1 MKHDG
6 DAVLPARVDELERA
20 QLELELVRS
29 EQANEQLRHLFAEEE
44 SAYQALTRRIEE
56 RLGPRRREIERL
68 RAETE
73 RLEHRFERLS
83 FFGRMLSDE
92 ELDQEEETA
101 RAEEAAFWAEWRS
114 QRSERRG
121 VRAEM
126 IRPNG
131 HDDIIM
137 RQIYRALARI
147 VHPDLAHNSHDR
159 AQREKLMR
167 LANSAR
173 EAGDVDQLRRLLAL
187 WSRQEEG
194 KQPRDVDAL
203 RARIAQCRV
212 EYAEI
217 RRQLNQQRQTLPGR
231 LLRMGERDITQYIR
245 VEEVRLGR
253 ELAMQRLRRRRAL
266 RLLEERKRSLS
277 VPANE

>member
-44 SAYQALTRRIEE
+44 SAHQVLTRRIEE

-92 ELDQEEETA
+92 ELDQEEEAA
-101 RAEEAAFWAEWRS
+101 RAEEAAFWAEWSS

-147 VHPDLAHNSHDR
+147 VHPDLARNSHDR

-187 WSRQEEG
+187 WSRPEEG
-194 KQPRDVDAL
+194 ERPRDVDAL

-231 LLRMGERDITQYIR
+231 LLRMAERDITQYIR
-245 VEEVRLGR
+245 AEEVRLGR

>member
-1 MKHDG
+1 M
-6 DAVLPARVDELERA
+6 LPARVDELERI

-29 EQANEQLRHLFAEEE
+29 EQAIEQLRHLLAEEE
-44 SAYQALTRRIEE
+44 SAQQSLTRRVEE
-56 RLGPRRREIERL
+56 RLGHRRREIERL
-68 RAETE
+68 RAEIE
-73 RLEHRFERLS
+73 RLEQRLERLS

-92 ELDQEEETA
+92 ELDQEEEAA
-101 RAEEAAFWAEWRS
+101 RAEEAAYWAEWRS

-131 HDDIIM
+131 HDDIIL

-147 VHPDLAHNSHDR
+147 VHPDLARNPHDR

-173 EAGDVDQLRRLLAL
+173 EAGDVDQLRRLLAI
-187 WSRQEEG
+187 WSRPEEG
-194 KQPRDVDAL
+194 ERPRDIDAL
-203 RARIAQCRV
+203 RARVAQCRV

-217 RRQLNQQRQTLPGR
+217 RRQLSQQRQTLPGR
-231 LLRMGERDITQYIR
+231 LLRMGERDINQYIR
-245 VEEVRLGR
+245 TEEVRLGR

-266 RLLEERKRSLS
+266 RLFEERKRSLS
-277 VPANE
+277 VPASE